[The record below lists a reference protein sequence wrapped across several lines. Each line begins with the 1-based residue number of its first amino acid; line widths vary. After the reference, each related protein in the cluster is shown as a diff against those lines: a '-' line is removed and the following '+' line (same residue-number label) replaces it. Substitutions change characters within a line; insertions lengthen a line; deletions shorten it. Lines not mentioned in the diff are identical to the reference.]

1 MSIALIGIVS
11 LQYAM
16 IKDSYIQ
23 KEQLFDQNVNA
34 AMLDVVKKVEKM
46 EAMDFIQMKSK
57 ELNKIYVNKQKELPV
72 MEIIKRV
79 DEKSVDEKR
88 EDKIRRAQQKIE
100 RQMNLLAKD
109 HHRLNIDRDSL
120 RKVANEFQFKVS
132 NKSFEMHFPEVSVWD
147 DSAFVSNI
155 IVQGDVFASSPPA
168 PPRPPRYARA
178 PVAVFEHPERPEEIN
193 DRKTVKL
200 LLNSK
205 QKKSEDLF
213 KDLAAELDAID
224 VPLEKRIK
232 PQLIDSLLVEELQKR
247 GIDLSFQLEI
257 NNPAKAQVFFTSM
270 DTSNKQT
277 PNLYTSV
284 LFENLG
290 KGKAPLIQLS
300 FPDKEKMLQEQMGS
314 VLATSAILLVV
325 LIACFAYTIQAILK
339 QKKLSDLK
347 NDFIN
352 NMTHEFKTPVST
364 ILLASEALKDPSVIK
379 DEPRVQ
385 RLAGIIY
392 DENLRLGE
400 HVERVLNMARMDKGE
415 IRLAMN
421 SVSLHDII
429 KDVLKHF
436 ELSLQ
441 NKEQKIDLQ
450 LNATDDLVYADAF
463 HLKNII
469 QNLVDNASKYSKNDS
484 KIFIETEVQN
494 NFVKLKVRDQGI
506 GMKKEQIKKIFEPFY
521 RVPTGNLHDV
531 KGFGIGLHYVYS
543 ILKAMGG
550 KITVK
555 SELGLGSE
563 FSILIPKQ

>member
-1 MSIALIGIVS
+1 MSIALLGIVS

-16 IKDSYIQ
+16 IRDSYVQ
-23 KEQLFDQNVNA
+23 KEQLFDQNVKT
-34 AMLDVVKKVEKM
+34 AMLNVVNKVEKM
-46 EAMDFIQMKSK
+46 EAMDFIEMKSR
-57 ELNKIYVNKQKELPV
+57 ELNKIYVNKQKEYPV
-72 MEIIKRV
+72 MEFIK
-79 DEKSVDEKR
+79 
-88 EDKIRRAQQKIE
+88 KIE
-100 RQMNLLAKD
+100 NKNESKRKKSQQELERHLSLLARDKQQ
-109 HHRLNIDRDSL
+109 LNINRDSL
-120 RKVANEFQFKVS
+120 RKLANEFEFKVS
-132 NKSFEMHFPEVSVWD
+132 NKSFEMHFPEVRVWN
-147 DSAFVSNI
+147 DSTFVNNI
-155 IVQGDVFASSPPA
+155 VIQSDVFASSPPA
-168 PPRPPRYARA
+168 PPVPPRYLQRA
-178 PVAVFEHPERPEEIN
+178 PVAVYEQVEHPLLSEK
-193 DRKTVKL
+193 KTVKL
-200 LLNSK
+200 LLNDK
-205 QKKSEDLF
+205 RKKSEDLF
-213 KDLAAELDAID
+213 KDLAAELEAIE

-232 PQLIDSLLVEELQKR
+232 PDLIDSLLNEELQKR
-247 GIDLSFQLEI
+247 GITLHYELEI
-257 NNPAKAQVFFTSM
+257 NGPQKAQVFFTSM
-270 DTSNKQT
+270 DSSSSPKT
-277 PNLYTSV
+277 NLYTSV

-290 KGKAPLIQLS
+290 KGKAPRINLS
-300 FPDKEKMLQEQMGS
+300 FPDKEKMLQEQMS
-314 VLATSAILLVV
+314 TVLASSVILLLV
-325 LIACFAYTIQAILK
+325 LVACFVYTIQAILK

-429 KDVLKHF
+429 QEVLKHF

-441 NKEQKIDLQ
+441 NKEQKIQLQ
-450 LNATDDLVYADAF
+450 LNASNDLVYADAF

-484 KIFIETEVQN
+484 KIFIETELQAEY
-494 NFVKLKVRDQGI
+494 VKLKVRDQGI

-563 FSILIPKQ
+563 FSILIPKK

>member
-1 MSIALIGIVS
+1 MSIALLGIVS

-16 IKDSYIQ
+16 IRDSYVQ
-23 KEQLFDQNVNA
+23 KEQLFDQNVKT
-34 AMLDVVKKVEKM
+34 AMLNVVNKVEKM
-46 EAMDFIQMKSK
+46 EAMDFIEMKSR
-57 ELNKIYVNKQKELPV
+57 ELNKIYVNKQKEYPV
-72 MEIIKRV
+72 MEFIK
-79 DEKSVDEKR
+79 
-88 EDKIRRAQQKIE
+88 KIE
-100 RQMNLLAKD
+100 NKNESKRKKSQQELERHLSLLARDKQQ
-109 HHRLNIDRDSL
+109 LNINRDSL
-120 RKVANEFQFKVS
+120 RKLANEFEFKVS
-132 NKSFEMHFPEVSVWD
+132 NKSFEMHFPEVRVWN
-147 DSAFVSNI
+147 DSTFVNNI
-155 IVQGDVFASSPPA
+155 VIQSDVFASSPPA
-168 PPRPPRYARA
+168 PPVPPRYIQRA
-178 PVAVFEHPERPEEIN
+178 PVAVYEQAEHPLLSEK
-193 DRKTVKL
+193 KTVKL
-200 LLNSK
+200 LLNDK
-205 QKKSEDLF
+205 RKKSEDLF
-213 KDLAAELDAID
+213 KDLAAELEAIE

-232 PQLIDSLLVEELQKR
+232 PDLIDSLLNEELQKR
-247 GIDLSFQLEI
+247 GITLHYELEI
-257 NNPAKAQVFFTSM
+257 NGPQKAQVFFTSM
-270 DTSNKQT
+270 DSSSSPKT
-277 PNLYTSV
+277 NLYTSV

-290 KGKAPLIQLS
+290 KGKAPLINLS
-300 FPDKEKMLQEQMGS
+300 FPDKEKMLQEQMS
-314 VLATSAILLVV
+314 TVLASSVILLLV
-325 LIACFAYTIQAILK
+325 LVACFVYTIQAILK

-429 KDVLKHF
+429 QEVLKHF

-441 NKEQKIDLQ
+441 NKEQKIQLQ
-450 LNATDDLVYADAF
+450 LNASNDLVYADAF

-484 KIFIETEVQN
+484 KIFIETELQAEY
-494 NFVKLKVRDQGI
+494 VKLKVRDQGI

-550 KITVK
+550 KISVK
-555 SELGLGSE
+555 SEFGFGSE
-563 FSILIPKQ
+563 FSILLPREL